1 MHPFC
6 KYAPQNDILPEQ
18 MYYKFSQLAMID
30 LGTECKLSPECGL
43 ARGNIQWPG
52 VLDLFRKPNILI
64 PPLSWIS

>member
-30 LGTECKLSPECGL
+30 LGTEPNKLRS
-43 ARGNIQWPG
+43 RKI
-52 VLDLFRKPNILI
+52 FRFDGDIYKITL
-64 PPLSWIS
+64 